1 MPPRGWKNISLR
13 DEVWREVKALVKE
26 ERRKGSIASISA
38 FVNEA
43 VKEKLKAS
51 KGKGSI

>member
-13 DEVWREVKALVKE
+13 DELWREIKKFIKE
-26 ERRKGSIASISA
+26 EKKKGCIASISA

-51 KGKGSI
+51 KGERSR